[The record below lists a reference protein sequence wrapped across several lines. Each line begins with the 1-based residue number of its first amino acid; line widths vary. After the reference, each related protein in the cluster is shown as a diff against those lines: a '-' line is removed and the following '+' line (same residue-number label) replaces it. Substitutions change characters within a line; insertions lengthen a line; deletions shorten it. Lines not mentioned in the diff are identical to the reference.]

1 LPTEPTCTTVV
12 LEPEEEAALDE
23 SNAEELIDVPGYSH
37 LNKEIVVDSPQVPN
51 EDEEP
56 SHQDKGGYNL
66 RRNPK
71 KKRYVFSN
79 HFDCIFVVDGVTF
92 HSSESYYMYYK
103 ALLSNNYE
111 IAEQILNLKS
121 AAMIKKLGSNLP
133 GHNTKKWRK
142 ICILVM
148 SIANWYKYNQNP
160 ELKRILLSTR
170 GILLVEASRSDQYWA
185 CGLEMHSKD
194 IVDKKKW
201 REMSAER
208 LNIASLEEFPP
219 LGTSTKKVILSKP
232 SLPSSS
238 QSDSVV
244 VPMSVEKSAPMVD
257 TLTEN
262 TKRMS
267 LEHGEVE
274 ESVKSSG
281 ESLRGNK
288 NSFEKKVIEYI
299 VVQVGENDVIG
310 ARLNQKSNFSWPCFV
325 SIANKIA
332 ENSEG
337 FSNKL
342 QLGDRVFISDFQW
355 RVGFEILARNEFEV
369 TQNRRNWNVGRI
381 NPQAIIKEIEFIHHA
396 NRRDFPGV
404 IISLKRGGKYNSL
417 LCCLVISAGLQVC
430 SKCYRRQLVDLDL
443 DELEIG
449 QLVTVSVAEIP
460 EQCLVDES
468 YLLPPQSEFKMGS
481 EEMIRDDF
489 GVLGTVRSHLP
500 WHYKRE
506 GKNVFYPLV
515 PQMSIEE
522 VELCESIISA
532 AIAYSFEDER
542 KKIIEN
548 RFEGAALYWD
558 KQFYLKF
565 SEIDSMKVKNL
576 KMIRVLNV
584 QERKNRDTE
593 EEFLNAQD
601 GGLLVAHP
609 IIIKGSESRRTCFS
623 ANMPSRLSELDTKQ
637 GQLMKALLARE
648 VEIVELDDVYEPL
661 NPHPL
666 MRLLNERQKE
676 TVNSLLSGG
685 CKLVYQQAPP
695 GVGKTFC
702 AAVVTAILL
711 HSLTNAKIAIIT
723 SANLP
728 LAKLAK
734 ELENVLS
741 PEEMEES
748 KAITFFSG
756 FAKDRYKEMIN
767 ELRRHMLITKLKLE
781 EISEK
786 FDNNAKQDV
795 KEYCE
800 NFESRPRLT
809 SEVKLGSMLSEI
821 VNLKIVFSTAAMAEN
836 MVYSSLLDTTVLI
849 VDEATQTSFAEI
861 TNLVAR
867 LPNLEKILITGDKF
881 QIGTHLQDLPKSLHD
896 GFGLDSIVP
905 QLLISPSVHQTR
917 LSVCYRMHP
926 LLVQCVSYAAYEI
939 HNEPL
944 EPGRSADERA
954 LLTNSRFPLPIQSCP
969 IILLNVV
976 GSCRQDVVSHS
987 LTNDLQTTSVV
998 KLVSSLYEYISPE
1011 VNVVVICLYLFQKEC
1026 LQVEFEKLGYNVL
1039 TVSVDGYQSMEADL
1053 IVLVTTRSHSNDSNL
1068 ADSSEFFSDEN
1079 RSTVALS
1086 RSKHGLFLV
1095 GDIELLKS
1103 GRVWSRFIEKAT
1115 EFTSVVGTNYL
1126 NILQS
1131 GRVKRDRFGQILS
1144 MDGLNVSESVEKFN
1158 FQNRSNDSW
1167 RNDGQGTSSGNRKR
1181 PFASN
1186 NWKMFSGKTF
1196 VRSEQRSCYNCGQ
1209 YGHIS
1214 KDCNSWR
1221 GGRGKPF

>member
-1 LPTEPTCTTVV
+1 METIRDKDGQEILPFFT
-12 LEPEEEAALDE
+12 
-23 SNAEELIDVPGYSH
+23 
-37 LNKEIVVDSPQVPN
+37 
-51 EDEEP
+51 
-56 SHQDKGGYNL
+56 
-66 RRNPK
+66 
-71 KKRYVFSN
+71 KRYVFSN

-103 ALLSNNYE
+103 ALFSYNYE
-111 IAEQILNLKS
+111 IAEQILSLKS
-121 AAMIKKLGSNLP
+121 AAMVKKLGSNLP

-170 GILLVEASRSDQYWA
+170 GILLVEASRSDQYWS

-208 LNIASLEEFPP
+208 LNISSLEEFPP
-219 LGTSTKKVILSKP
+219 LGSSTKKVILSKP

-244 VPMSVEKSAPMVD
+244 VSAPMVD

-262 TKRMS
+262 TKKMS

-274 ESVKSSG
+274 ESVKPSG

-288 NSFEKKVIEYI
+288 NSFEKKVTEYI
-299 VVQVGENDVIG
+299 VVQVAENDVIG

-355 RVGFEILARNEFEV
+355 RVGFEILARNEFELFPLV
-369 TQNRRNWNVGRI
+369 YKSVRN
-381 NPQAIIKEIEFIHHA
+381 A
-396 NRRDFPGV
+396 
-404 IISLKRGGKYNSL
+404 
-417 LCCLVISAGLQVC
+417 
-430 SKCYRRQLVDLDL
+430 
-443 DELEIG
+443 
-449 QLVTVSVAEIP
+449 
-460 EQCLVDES
+460 
-468 YLLPPQSEFKMGS
+468 LPPQSEFKMGS

-500 WHYKRE
+500 WRYKRE
-506 GKNVFYPLV
+506 
-515 PQMSIEE
+515 
-522 VELCESIISA
+522 
-532 AIAYSFEDER
+532 
-542 KKIIEN
+542 
-548 RFEGAALYWD
+548 
-558 KQFYLKF
+558 
-565 SEIDSMKVKNL
+565 
-576 KMIRVLNV
+576 
-584 QERKNRDTE
+584 
-593 EEFLNAQD
+593 
-601 GGLLVAHP
+601 
-609 IIIKGSESRRTCFS
+609 
-623 ANMPSRLSELDTKQ
+623 ANMPSRLSEVDTKQ

-648 VEIVELDDVYEPL
+648 VEIVELEDVSEPL

-969 IILLNVV
+969 IVLINVV

-1011 VNVVVICLYLFQKEC
+1011 
-1026 LQVEFEKLGYNVL
+1026 VEFEKLGYNVL

-1103 GRVWSRFIEKAT
+1103 GRVWSRIDPTTHGEMMDKGRAVVTGIKRNALMTCSTNAALQAT
-1115 EFTSVVGTNYL
+1115 NG
-1126 NILQS
+1126 
-1131 GRVKRDRFGQILS
+1131 
-1144 MDGLNVSESVEKFN
+1144 
-1158 FQNRSNDSW
+1158 
-1167 RNDGQGTSSGNRKR
+1167 
-1181 PFASN
+1181 
-1186 NWKMFSGKTF
+1186 
-1196 VRSEQRSCYNCGQ
+1196 
-1209 YGHIS
+1209 
-1214 KDCNSWR
+1214 
-1221 GGRGKPF
+1221 

>member
-1 LPTEPTCTTVV
+1 
-12 LEPEEEAALDE
+12 
-23 SNAEELIDVPGYSH
+23 
-37 LNKEIVVDSPQVPN
+37 
-51 EDEEP
+51 
-56 SHQDKGGYNL
+56 
-66 RRNPK
+66 
-71 KKRYVFSN
+71 
-79 HFDCIFVVDGVTF
+79 
-92 HSSESYYMYYK
+92 
-103 ALLSNNYE
+103 
-111 IAEQILNLKS
+111 
-121 AAMIKKLGSNLP
+121 
-133 GHNTKKWRK
+133 
-142 ICILVM
+142 
-148 SIANWYKYNQNP
+148 
-160 ELKRILLSTR
+160 
-170 GILLVEASRSDQYWA
+170 
-185 CGLEMHSKD
+185 
-194 IVDKKKW
+194 
-201 REMSAER
+201 
-208 LNIASLEEFPP
+208 
-219 LGTSTKKVILSKP
+219 
-232 SLPSSS
+232 
-238 QSDSVV
+238 
-244 VPMSVEKSAPMVD
+244 
-257 TLTEN
+257 
-262 TKRMS
+262 
-267 LEHGEVE
+267 
-274 ESVKSSG
+274 
-281 ESLRGNK
+281 
-288 NSFEKKVIEYI
+288 
-299 VVQVGENDVIG
+299 
-310 ARLNQKSNFSWPCFV
+310 
-325 SIANKIA
+325 
-332 ENSEG
+332 
-337 FSNKL
+337 
-342 QLGDRVFISDFQW
+342 
-355 RVGFEILARNEFEV
+355 
-369 TQNRRNWNVGRI
+369 RNWNVGRI
-381 NPQAIIKEIEFIHHA
+381 NPQAIIKEIEYIHHA

-404 IISLKRGGKYNSL
+404 VISLKRGGKYNSL

-460 EQCLVDES
+460 EQCLVDEA

-565 SEIDSMKVKNL
+565 AEIDSIKVKNL
-576 KMIRVLNV
+576 KSVWAVDDQVEL
-584 QERKNRDTE
+584 
-593 EEFLNAQD
+593 
-601 GGLLVAHP
+601 
-609 IIIKGSESRRTCFS
+609 SCFS
-623 ANMPSRLSELDTKQ
+623 ANMPSRLSTLDTKQ

-648 VEIVELDDVYEPL
+648 FEIVELEDVSEPL

-905 QLLISPSVHQTR
+905 QLLISPSVHQT
-917 LSVCYRMHP
+917 
-926 LLVQCVSYAAYEI
+926 
-939 HNEPL
+939 
-944 EPGRSADERA
+944 
-954 LLTNSRFPLPIQSCP
+954 
-969 IILLNVV
+969 
-976 GSCRQDVVSHS
+976 
-987 LTNDLQTTSVV
+987 
-998 KLVSSLYEYISPE
+998 
-1011 VNVVVICLYLFQKEC
+1011 
-1026 LQVEFEKLGYNVL
+1026 
-1039 TVSVDGYQSMEADL
+1039 
-1053 IVLVTTRSHSNDSNL
+1053 
-1068 ADSSEFFSDEN
+1068 
-1079 RSTVALS
+1079 
-1086 RSKHGLFLV
+1086 
-1095 GDIELLKS
+1095 
-1103 GRVWSRFIEKAT
+1103 
-1115 EFTSVVGTNYL
+1115 
-1126 NILQS
+1126 
-1131 GRVKRDRFGQILS
+1131 
-1144 MDGLNVSESVEKFN
+1144 
-1158 FQNRSNDSW
+1158 
-1167 RNDGQGTSSGNRKR
+1167 
-1181 PFASN
+1181 
-1186 NWKMFSGKTF
+1186 
-1196 VRSEQRSCYNCGQ
+1196 
-1209 YGHIS
+1209 
-1214 KDCNSWR
+1214 
-1221 GGRGKPF
+1221 

>member
-1 LPTEPTCTTVV
+1 
-12 LEPEEEAALDE
+12 
-23 SNAEELIDVPGYSH
+23 
-37 LNKEIVVDSPQVPN
+37 
-51 EDEEP
+51 
-56 SHQDKGGYNL
+56 
-66 RRNPK
+66 
-71 KKRYVFSN
+71 
-79 HFDCIFVVDGVTF
+79 
-92 HSSESYYMYYK
+92 
-103 ALLSNNYE
+103 
-111 IAEQILNLKS
+111 
-121 AAMIKKLGSNLP
+121 
-133 GHNTKKWRK
+133 
-142 ICILVM
+142 
-148 SIANWYKYNQNP
+148 
-160 ELKRILLSTR
+160 
-170 GILLVEASRSDQYWA
+170 
-185 CGLEMHSKD
+185 
-194 IVDKKKW
+194 
-201 REMSAER
+201 MSAER

-219 LGTSTKKVILSKP
+219 LGSSTKKVILSKP

-244 VPMSVEKSAPMVD
+244 VPISVEKSAPMVD
-257 TLTEN
+257 ALTEN
-262 TKRMS
+262 TKKMS

-274 ESVKSSG
+274 ESVKSLG

-404 IISLKRGGKYNSL
+404 VISLKRGGKYNSL

-449 QLVTVSVAEIP
+449 QLVTVSVVEIP
-460 EQCLVDES
+460 EQCLIDES

-532 AIAYSFEDER
+532 VIAYSFEDER

-565 SEIDSMKVKNL
+565 AEIDSMKVKNL
-576 KMIRVLNV
+576 KSVWAVDDQVELKSSMQHPHFGLGVVKKIETENVRSFGNLKFNFSIVIRVLNV

-648 VEIVELDDVYEPL
+648 VEIVELEDVSEPL

-748 KAITFFSG
+748 RAITFFSG

-969 IILLNVV
+969 IVLLNVV

-1011 VNVVVICLYLFQKEC
+1011 
-1026 LQVEFEKLGYNVL
+1026 VEFEKLGYNVL

-1095 GDIELLKS
+1095 
-1103 GRVWSRFIEKAT
+1103 
-1115 EFTSVVGTNYL
+1115 
-1126 NILQS
+1126 
-1131 GRVKRDRFGQILS
+1131 FGQILS

-1167 RNDGQGTSSGNRKR
+1167 RNDGQGTSSGNRYQEEWFVNKIKNFENINTNTNNLNLRKR

>member
-1 LPTEPTCTTVV
+1 MFSH
-12 LEPEEEAALDE
+12 EA
-23 SNAEELIDVPGYSH
+23 
-37 LNKEIVVDSPQVPN
+37 
-51 EDEEP
+51 
-56 SHQDKGGYNL
+56 
-66 RRNPK
+66 
-71 KKRYVFSN
+71 
-79 HFDCIFVVDGVTF
+79 
-92 HSSESYYMYYK
+92 
-103 ALLSNNYE
+103 
-111 IAEQILNLKS
+111 
-121 AAMIKKLGSNLP
+121 
-133 GHNTKKWRK
+133 
-142 ICILVM
+142 
-148 SIANWYKYNQNP
+148 
-160 ELKRILLSTR
+160 
-170 GILLVEASRSDQYWA
+170 
-185 CGLEMHSKD
+185 
-194 IVDKKKW
+194 
-201 REMSAER
+201 
-208 LNIASLEEFPP
+208 
-219 LGTSTKKVILSKP
+219 
-232 SLPSSS
+232 
-238 QSDSVV
+238 
-244 VPMSVEKSAPMVD
+244 
-257 TLTEN
+257 
-262 TKRMS
+262 
-267 LEHGEVE
+267 
-274 ESVKSSG
+274 
-281 ESLRGNK
+281 
-288 NSFEKKVIEYI
+288 
-299 VVQVGENDVIG
+299 
-310 ARLNQKSNFSWPCFV
+310 
-325 SIANKIA
+325 
-332 ENSEG
+332 
-337 FSNKL
+337 
-342 QLGDRVFISDFQW
+342 
-355 RVGFEILARNEFEV
+355 
-369 TQNRRNWNVGRI
+369 
-381 NPQAIIKEIEFIHHA
+381 
-396 NRRDFPGV
+396 
-404 IISLKRGGKYNSL
+404 
-417 LCCLVISAGLQVC
+417 
-430 SKCYRRQLVDLDL
+430 
-443 DELEIG
+443 
-449 QLVTVSVAEIP
+449 
-460 EQCLVDES
+460 

-481 EEMIRDDF
+481 EEMLRDDF

-500 WHYKRE
+500 WHYKRD

-532 AIAYSFEDER
+532 AIAYSLEDER

-565 SEIDSMKVKNL
+565 SEIDSIKVKNL
-576 KMIRVLNV
+576 KSVWAVDDQVELNLVCNILILVLECVVIRVLNV

-601 GGLLVAHP
+601 GGLFVVHP
-609 IIIKGSESRRTCFS
+609 KIIKGSESRRTCFS
-623 ANMPSRLSELDTKQ
+623 ANMPSRLSLLDTKQ

-648 VEIVELDDVYEPL
+648 FEIVDLEDVHEPL

-676 TVNSLLSGG
+676 TVNSLLSVG

-734 ELENVLS
+734 VLENVLS

-748 KAITFFSG
+748 RAITFFSG

-781 EISEK
+781 EINEK
-786 FDNNAKQDV
+786 LDNNAKQDV
-795 KEYCE
+795 NEYCE
-800 NFESRPRLT
+800 NFETRPRLT
-809 SEVKLGSMLSEI
+809 SEVKLGSMLSEL

-836 MVYSSLLDTTVLI
+836 MLYSSLLDTTVLI
-849 VDEATQTSFAEI
+849 VDETTQTSFAEI
-861 TNLVAR
+861 TNLIAR

-905 QLLISPSVHQTR
+905 QLLILPSVHQTR

-926 LLVQCVSYAAYEI
+926 LLVLCVSYAAYEI

-954 LLTNSRFPLPIQSCP
+954 LLTNSRFPLPMQSCP
-969 IILLNVV
+969 IVLLNVV

-998 KLVSSLYEYISPE
+998 TLVSSLYEYISPE

-1026 LQVEFEKLGYNVL
+1026 LQIEFEKLGYNVL

-1053 IVLVTTRSHSNDSNL
+1053 IILVTTRSHSTDSNST
-1068 ADSSEFFSDEN
+1068 DSSEFFSDEN

-1095 GDIELLKS
+1095 GDIELLKIWKS
-1103 GRVWSRFIEKAT
+1103 
-1115 EFTSVVGTNYL
+1115 L
-1126 NILQS
+1126 
-1131 GRVKRDRFGQILS
+1131 VKD
-1144 MDGLNVSESVEKFN
+1144 
-1158 FQNRSNDSW
+1158 RSNDSW
-1167 RNDGQGTSSGNRKR
+1167 RNYGQGTSSGNRYQEEWFVNKNKNFENTNNNNFNFRKR

-1186 NWKMFSGKTF
+1186 NWKMYTGKTF
-1196 VRSEQRSCYNCGQ
+1196 VRSDCCYNCGQ

>member
-1 LPTEPTCTTVV
+1 METIRDKDGQEILPFFT
-12 LEPEEEAALDE
+12 
-23 SNAEELIDVPGYSH
+23 
-37 LNKEIVVDSPQVPN
+37 
-51 EDEEP
+51 
-56 SHQDKGGYNL
+56 
-66 RRNPK
+66 
-71 KKRYVFSN
+71 KRYVFSN

-103 ALLSNNYE
+103 ALYSYNYE
-111 IAEQILNLKS
+111 IAEQILSLKS
-121 AAMIKKLGSNLP
+121 AALVKKLGSNLP

-148 SIANWYKYNQNP
+148 SISNWYKYNQNP
-160 ELKRILLSTR
+160 ELRRILLSTR
-170 GILLVEASRSDQYWA
+170 GILLVEASRSDQYWS

-201 REMSAER
+201 RGLNVLGRILMSIRDRILKMSAER
-208 LNIASLEEFPP
+208 LNIVSLEEFPP
-219 LGTSTKKVILSKP
+219 LGSSTKKVILTKP

-238 QSDSVV
+238 QSDRVV
-244 VPMSVEKSAPMVD
+244 VVD
-257 TLTEN
+257 ALTEN
-262 TKRMS
+262 TKKMS

-404 IISLKRGGKYNSL
+404 VISLKRGGKYNSL

-449 QLVTVSVAEIP
+449 QLVTVSVVEIP
-460 EQCLVDES
+460 EQCLIDES

-558 KQFYLKF
+558 KQFYLN
-565 SEIDSMKVKNL
+565 IV
-576 KMIRVLNV
+576 IRVLNV

-648 VEIVELDDVYEPL
+648 VEIVELEDISEPL

-969 IILLNVV
+969 IVLLNVV

-1011 VNVVVICLYLFQKEC
+1011 
-1026 LQVEFEKLGYNVL
+1026 VEFEKLGYNVL

-1115 EFTSVVGTNYL
+1115 EFTSV
-1126 NILQS
+1126 
-1131 GRVKRDRFGQILS
+1131 
-1144 MDGLNVSESVEKFN
+1144 
-1158 FQNRSNDSW
+1158 NRSNDSW
-1167 RNDGQGTSSGNRKR
+1167 RNDGQGTSSGNRYQEEWKR

-1221 GGRGKPF
+1221 GALMTCSANVALQ